1 MSDSVPIQSYIKL
14 ETTAKGLVQPTVSV
28 KVDTTEEQM
37 DKIRKLAVQQLQKTI
52 EDVKAINLTV
62 VGEA

>member
-1 MSDSVPIQSYIKL
+1 MSEGIDLSYIKL

-28 KVDTTEEQM
+28 KVGTTDEEM
-37 DKIRKLAVQQLQKTI
+37 DKVRVIAIQQLQKTI
-52 EDVKAINLTV
+52 DGVKALKMNV

>member
-1 MSDSVPIQSYIKL
+1 MSEGIDLSYIKL

-28 KVDTTEEQM
+28 KVGTTDEEM
-37 DKIRKLAVQQLQKTI
+37 DKVRVIAIQQLQKTI
-52 EDVKAINLTV
+52 DEVKALKMNV